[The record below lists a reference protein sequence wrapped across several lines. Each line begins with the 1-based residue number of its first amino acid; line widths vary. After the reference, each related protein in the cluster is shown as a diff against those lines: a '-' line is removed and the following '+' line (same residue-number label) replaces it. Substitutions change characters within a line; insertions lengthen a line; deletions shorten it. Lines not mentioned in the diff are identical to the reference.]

1 MPTKANLQMRFFNF
15 LVFCIPARLALVYIA
30 WLLSFTRFLPLFGI
44 PFLIFGLGFLYLYM
58 FELRQT
64 GIETG
69 GEAIWWHNIRPV
81 HGFLLLLFSILAIA
95 NVKESWIVLLIDT
108 IFGLTAFLIYH
119 WTNNNIKKLF

>member
-15 LVFCIPARLALVYIA
+15 LVFCIPVRLALVYIA

-81 HGFLLLLFSILAIA
+81 HGFLLLLFSILAIE
-95 NVKESWIVLLIDT
+95 NVKDSLL
-108 IFGLTAFLIYH
+108 AFVICY
-119 WTNNNIKKLF
+119 LFFILN